1 MRKGERT
8 RNMIIERSAALFNKQ
23 GYLSAP
29 ISSVM
34 EETGLEKGGIYNH
47 FGSKEELALQ
57 AFDYSVGQMGARFL
71 AAVQSHE
78 HAADQLLALVEV
90 FRSMAVDPPIP
101 GGCPV
106 MNAAIESD
114 DGHPGLADRV
124 RSAMD
129 GLRRLVERT
138 VEQGI
143 NRQEI
148 RADAIP
154 AAIGTVLIATMEGAL
169 MMSRLYDDPVHMER
183 AVAHVTA
190 HLVNSIKMTTA

>member
-23 GYLSAP
+23 GYLSASM
-29 ISSVM
+29 SSVM

-57 AFDYSVGQMGARFL
+57 AFDYSVGQMGKRFR
-71 AAVQSHE
+71 AEMQSQAHTV
-78 HAADQLLALVEV
+78 DQLLALVGV
-90 FRSMAVDPPIP
+90 FRSMADDPPIP

-106 MNAAIESD
+106 MNAAIEAD
-114 DGHPGLADRV
+114 DGHPGLAERARV
-124 RSAMD
+124 AMD

-143 NRQEI
+143 IRGEI
-148 RADAIP
+148 RADVLP
-154 AAIGTVLIATMEGAL
+154 AMVGTVLIATLEGAL
-169 MMSRLYDDPVHMER
+169 MMSRLYGDPVHLER
-183 AVAHVTA
+183 AAE
-190 HLVNSIKMTTA
+190 HLTTYLQEGIKMTTA